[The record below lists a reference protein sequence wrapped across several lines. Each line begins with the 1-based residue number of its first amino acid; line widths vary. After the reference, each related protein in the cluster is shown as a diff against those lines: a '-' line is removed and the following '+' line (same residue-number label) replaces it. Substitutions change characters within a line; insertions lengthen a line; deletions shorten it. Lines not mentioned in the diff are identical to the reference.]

1 MNTTMTT
8 TTWSVE
14 ITLGETDGR
23 TQAIARLRTDDKTH
37 LVGTGFARLSPGDRN
52 VPEIGEE
59 LAAARSLHD
68 LADRLLG
75 AALGDV
81 SENSNE
87 SLTMGD
93 LR

>member
-1 MNTTMTT
+1 MDTDVS

-14 ITLGETDGR
+14 ISLEEHDGH
-23 TQAIARLRTDDKTH
+23 TKAVARLDSKEVGT
-37 LVGTGFARLSPGDRN
+37 LVGTGFARRNPSDPN

-59 LAAARSLHD
+59 LATARALHA

-75 AALGDV
+75 AAVGDIAEVTHESV
-81 SENSNE
+81 SVD
-87 SLTMGD
+87 D